1 MLNNFYDKQNYFK
14 EKLEVFTLLK
24 ENQKIIIKDNELS
37 IKNINNPIDE
47 CVVMSFIYNI
57 FNNENCKTLE
67 IKKKVEK
74 LFSEYLNFIDSI
86 IFYIY
91 KKECFQ
97 DQYLILLSEIEKNIS
112 NINNGLILL
121 IANFDDNFEDCDKCH
136 DDNSDSDIQDNCE
149 LNKIYKSVLFSFF
162 DFSSVLQCIKK
173 KINDENIE
181 HYKNIKHPKLVQLME
196 RKRMNSF

>member
-24 ENQKIIIKDNELS
+24 ENQKIIIKDDELS
-37 IKNINNPIDE
+37 TKDIINPIDE
-47 CVVMSFIYNI
+47 CVVMSFVYNI

-74 LFSEYLNFIDSI
+74 LFSKYLNFIDSI

-121 IANFDDNFEDCDKCH
+121 IANFDEKIEEYDKCH
-136 DDNSDSDIQDNCE
+136 DDNSDIQDNYE

-173 KINDENIE
+173 KINDENID

-196 RKRMNSF
+196 RKRTNSF